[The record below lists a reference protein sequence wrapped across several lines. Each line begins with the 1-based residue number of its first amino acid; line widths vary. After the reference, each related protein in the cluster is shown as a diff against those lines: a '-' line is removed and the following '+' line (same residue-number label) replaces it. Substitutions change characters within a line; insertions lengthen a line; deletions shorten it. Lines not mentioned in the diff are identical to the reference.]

1 MRRLAPLVL
10 WLASC
15 ASVPP
20 LEELGLQC
28 REERDPARRLDLV
41 RRILDAGDERSIPV
55 LIDCLEAARKTG
67 KGPDRVYGVGTI
79 EPNVTVPPEFWGLY
93 LLTGKD
99 FDLDA
104 DKWRAWYEAHRG
116 RLVWD
121 GGKRRFFVK

>member
-1 MRRLAPLVL
+1 MRRSAFVLAL
-10 WLASC
+10 LASC
-15 ASVPP
+15 ASAPP
-20 LEELGLQC
+20 LQELGLRCQ
-28 REERDPARRLDLV
+28 EERDPAVRLDLV
-41 RRILDAGDERSIPV
+41 RRIIDSGEPAAIPV

-104 DKWRAWYEAHRG
+104 GKWRAWYEAYRE

-121 GGKRRFFVK
+121 GGKRGFIVK